1 MSAQGPGT
9 GISGWDKGDIEGWR
23 KELAAARK
31 GEDTRRTATN
41 LIAAGIAYIGA
52 CAWIKP
58 ITDRTDPDAGTGWN
72 KLLSFMVVVLFSVAI
87 IFCCF
92 LLYTVKAKLNRRTEA
107 QARKLKESLASKD
120 DLRATQ
126 MQKKTDEVEKVAKL
140 AVLANGKTFDMICGN
155 VIYANVF
162 LWTLSLHSFT
172 SYTTRSGVWA
182 YFFFAFFICA
192 SLTILFFEAAPVLT
206 AKLRETCPMLAPSKK
221 EESQLVLVARTFAGS
236 MAWLMAVALVNALEV
251 TITRGWPL
259 GDGEDYRA
267 CYYGGA
273 LHNVP
278 LLARFLLMAVCVGVI
293 PIVLTFLKRSKRNPV
308 RDTVVTALLASG
320 ERTGD
325 QRWFAAVPFFL
336 RFFDRMRGFVLP
348 VLWWTA
354 GQAIIRLWGAILT
367 PHSWSIIL
375 GPEPI
380 STVTGADST
389 DEVVA
394 NASKSAAQES
404 MEQSGCT
411 SDAASEAAEALT
423 NSTTADEADTATDA
437 CKDQVVTG
445 NALQDRSFS
454 AACEAATNSICSLDT
469 TAEGG
474 GGCLKWLF
482 KGRCYSSD
490 TSLDCDAGMG
500 DFSGWSE
507 AGQKQCEEV
516 NHCVYQNGTDFW
528 GVCCEKKL
536 LYGVQPLVSPPFLAP
551 GSWLWC

>member
-1 MSAQGPGT
+1 MSTQGPGT
-9 GISGWDKGDIEGWR
+9 GISGWSAGDMEGWR
-23 KELAAARK
+23 KELAEARK

-41 LIAAGIAYIGA
+41 LIAAGIAYVGA

-58 ITDRTDPDAGTGWN
+58 VTDRADPDSGTTWD
-72 KLLSFMVVVLFSVAI
+72 KLLSFMVVMLFSVAI

-92 LLYTVKAKLNRRTEA
+92 LLQTIKAKLNRRTEA
-107 QARKLKESLASKD
+107 QAQKMKEHFVSSD
-120 DLRATQ
+120 NLRATQ
-126 MQKKTDEVEKVAKL
+126 MQEKTDEVEVVAKL

-155 VIYANVF
+155 VIFANVF

-172 SYTTRSGVWA
+172 SYTTRSGVWT

-192 SLTILFFEAAPVLT
+192 SLTILFFEATPVLT
-206 AKLRETCPMLAPSKK
+206 AKLRETCPMLAPAKK

-259 GDGEDYRA
+259 GDGDDYRA
-267 CYYGGA
+267 CYYSGA

-278 LLARFLLMAVCVGVI
+278 LLARLLLMAVSVGVI
-293 PIVLTFLKRSKRNPV
+293 PIVLTYLKRSKRNPV
-308 RDTVVTALLASG
+308 RDTVVTALLAGG

-354 GQAIIRLWGAILT
+354 GQAIIRAWSAILT
-367 PHSWSIIL
+367 PHSWTIIL
-375 GPEPI
+375 APESI
-380 STVTGADST
+380 STVTGADNG
-389 DEVVA
+389 DETVA
-394 NASKSAAQES
+394 TASKAAAQES

-411 SDAASEAAEALT
+411 SDAASKAAEALT
-423 NSTTADEADTATDA
+423 NSTTAGEADTAAVA

-445 NALQDRSFS
+445 NAMQDRSFS
-454 AACEAATNSICSLDT
+454 AACEAATQSICSLDT
-469 TAEGG
+469 TSAGG

-490 TSLDCDAGMG
+490 TSLDCDAGMD
-500 DFSGWSE
+500 DFSGWTE

-516 NHCVYQNGTDFW
+516 NHCIYQNGTDFW
-528 GVCCEKKL
+528 GVCCDKKL
-536 LYGVQPLVSPPFLAP
+536 LYGVQPLVSL
-551 GSWLWC
+551 